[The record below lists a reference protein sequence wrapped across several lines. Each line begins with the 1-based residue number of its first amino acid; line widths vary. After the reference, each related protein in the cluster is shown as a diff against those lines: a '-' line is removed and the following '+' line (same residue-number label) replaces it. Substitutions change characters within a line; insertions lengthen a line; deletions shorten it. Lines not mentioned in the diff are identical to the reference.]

1 MAFMTNNAN
10 NFPAASPHRKTR
22 KRYNIAGHAHALTFS
37 CFRRQPF
44 LNKDRS
50 RLWFTDAV
58 ERAREKQAF
67 HLWAYVVMPEHVH
80 LLVWPTHVGYDV
92 SEILNSVKLSV
103 VKRALTFVRQEA
115 PSFLARMEDRHPNG
129 KVHYRFW
136 QRGGGY
142 DRNVVEPPTVYQQ
155 IDYIHANP
163 VRRGLCERAEDWLWS
178 SAGDHAGVRTGPLR
192 IDRET
197 LPGIVEIR

>member
-1 MAFMTNNAN
+1 MLGCHACGFAQACFGFGPRLTNISIRNSSPIPCDQRIMACMPYNAN
-10 NFPAASPHRKTR
+10 DQPPASPHRKTC
-22 KRYNIAGHAHALTFS
+22 KRYNLAGHAHALTFS

-44 LNKDRS
+44 LSKDRS

-80 LLVWPTHVGYDV
+80 LLVWPTHGDYNV

-115 PSFLARMEDRHPNG
+115 PSFLAKMEDRQPKG

-136 QRGGGY
+136 QRGGG
-142 DRNVVEPPTVYQQ
+142 
-155 IDYIHANP
+155 
-163 VRRGLCERAEDWLWS
+163 
-178 SAGDHAGVRTGPLR
+178 
-192 IDRET
+192 
-197 LPGIVEIR
+197 